1 MQEAISL
8 DTHLSWTV
16 YLQTGRRE
24 EIGEHHSPA
33 RALPPPCSS
42 CSTHRAEHQQRQVP
56 LPGALGWGGSR
67 WPGDMGGQDS
77 QEQQRPCLR
86 TPSSMVRQKLQ

>member
-16 YLQTGRRE
+16 YLQTGGRE
-24 EIGEHHSPA
+24 GGGEHHPPA
-33 RALPPPCSS
+33 WALPPPRLPCSA
-42 CSTHRAEHQQRQVP
+42 HRAQHQLGPVP
-56 LPGALGWGGSR
+56 PPQGAEMGWEPLAWGS
-67 WPGDMGGQDS
+67 QDS